1 MTNAQGT
8 LPQINNIQTNDQ
20 VTVGKDNTTTI
31 EKYDVKKERAAR
43 SPKSKTDVS

>member
-1 MTNAQGT
+1 MNAPTNKYYVNEKT
-8 LPQINNIQTNDQ
+8 LQ

-43 SPKSKTDVS
+43 SPKSKTDVG